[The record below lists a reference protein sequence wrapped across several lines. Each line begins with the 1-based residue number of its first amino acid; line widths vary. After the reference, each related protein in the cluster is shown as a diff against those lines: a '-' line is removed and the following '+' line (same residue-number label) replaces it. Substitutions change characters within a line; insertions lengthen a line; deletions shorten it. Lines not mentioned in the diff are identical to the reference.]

1 MNNQMYLL
9 KEMYDSIACVKTY
22 ELLESFFINENTI
35 FVGSRRIGKTTAAF
49 FYAMSS
55 AINKENVHM
64 GIYVDKGQ
72 ESIYLDMLNRQC
84 NCFCLDY
91 TVDSI
96 NKRILFSNG
105 SDIRIISERN
115 YRGFRFSCLIIDTFT
130 FQDDKF
136 AYFLNMCN
144 NNLKII
150 TNSQT
155 SFVRQYEEA
164 YPDKVTI
171 IKW

>member
-9 KEMYDSIACVKTY
+9 KEMYDSIASVKTY

-35 FVGSRRIGKTTAAF
+35 FVGSRRVGKTTAAF

-72 ESIYLDMLNRQC
+72 ERIYLDMLKRQC
-84 NCFCLDY
+84 DSFCLSY
-91 TVDSI
+91 TMDVV
-96 NKRILFSNG
+96 NKKICFSNG
-105 SDIRIISERN
+105 SNIRIISERN
-115 YRGFRFSCLIIDTFT
+115 YRGFRFDCLIIDTFT
-130 FQDDKF
+130 FPEEKF

-155 SFVRQYEEA
+155 PFVKHYEEV
-164 YPDKVTI
+164 YPGKITI